1 MHFSSVISSALR
13 YLQDV
18 MLLGDAKRI
27 QKKTPRRLQ
36 IRSHGHFMRGLFVT
50 GCLHQT
56 DSRKREINLTLFS
69 ARVQVYELK
78 ITWEELAKS
87 SLVVNNP
94 EINNAN
100 IRFYA
105 QRRRTLTREKNRRAC
120 FSQTSQKRT
129 ITRKQKPQNE
139 FQTCGRTLQI

>member
-1 MHFSSVISSALR
+1 
-13 YLQDV
+13 
-18 MLLGDAKRI
+18 
-27 QKKTPRRLQ
+27 
-36 IRSHGHFMRGLFVT
+36 MRGLFVT

-56 DSRKREINLTLFS
+56 DSRKRKINLTLFS

-139 FQTCGRTLQI
+139 FQTCGRTLQISSVFFLGVCEVTKYVEIFVFIHLLIRINLIYYLPEPI

>member
-18 MLLGDAKRI
+18 MLLGDAKKDPEI
-27 QKKTPRRLQ
+27 TPRRLQ

-78 ITWEELAKS
+78 IT
-87 SLVVNNP
+87 
-94 EINNAN
+94 
-100 IRFYA
+100 
-105 QRRRTLTREKNRRAC
+105 
-120 FSQTSQKRT
+120 
-129 ITRKQKPQNE
+129 
-139 FQTCGRTLQI
+139 